1 MQLTISAVAQ
11 FAPTLNSGS
20 SEGAEEQGG
29 AGGVQG
35 PPPQPRLYERV
46 GDLQRSKSDKLVRPH
61 PQRFLA
67 IARWL

>member
-1 MQLTISAVAQ
+1 MSAVAQ

-20 SEGAEEQGG
+20 SEGAEEQGV
-29 AGGVQG
+29 GGVQG

-46 GDLQRSKSDKLVRPH
+46 GDLQRSKSDKLVRPY

-67 IARWL
+67 IDRWL